1 MKNDNE
7 LLAAMP
13 VRKAFF
19 RLALPAVAA
28 QLINILYNLV
38 DKMFIGHIPGVGKQ
52 ALAGVGV
59 TAPVILAISAF
70 AALVSMGGAP
80 KASIFMGKGDNEQAE
95 KVMGSC
101 AWMLIVL
108 SVVLTAFMLI
118 FGKMILQLFGAS
130 DNTILYATDYMNI
143 YCVGTL
149 FTQLTLGLNAFITA
163 QGKTLISMCN
173 VAVGAVTN
181 IVLDAILINGFGM
194 GVKGAA
200 LATVIAQGVSTCF
213 VIHYLIKPT
222 SQLKLRLKNIRF
234 ERKLLLPCIL
244 LGTSPALMQLTENMV
259 AISFNTSLQKY
270 GGDIAVASMSILTS
284 IMQFVMLLLPGL
296 VQGAQPLLSYNLGAK
311 NISRVKK
318 TFRLLLI
325 CCLSGSFLIWL
336 VCMLIPQNVAS
347 IFTDD
352 VPLITYT
359 GKSMRIYL
367 AMLLIYGIQVA
378 CQYSF
383 VALDQAKKAIFLT
396 IWRKIILLIPLIF
409 ILPRILSGSAMEVFL
424 AEPIA
429 DTIIDHGVNIEKF
442 TPCREKDNQF
452 AISSQLIS
460 RKHIEKSIEAFAKY
474 LNKYDGSAKLYIM
487 GDGDEKENLRKLAKD
502 LGADKNIIFTG
513 KLGHNELIEILKK
526 SIAMLVYTQ
535 SDLNMVSIVESLS
548 LATPVITTSVPYC
561 SSYIESENLG
571 IVDDNWNEDDLRRI
585 ATSDEYIN
593 NCMNYRKYLP
603 TEYKAEQFLKVKGL
617 I

>member
-1 MKNDNE
+1 MKDDNE
-7 LLAAMP
+7 LLAVMP
-13 VRKAFF
+13 VPKAFL

-95 KVMGSC
+95 KVMGC
-101 AWMLIVL
+101 CTWMLIIL
-108 SVVLTAFMLI
+108 SVVLTGLMLF
-118 FGKMILQLFGAS
+118 FGKPILQLFGAS
-130 DNTILYATDYMNI
+130 DDTITYATDYMNI
-143 YCVGTL
+143 YCLGTL

-163 QGKTLISMCN
+163 QGKTLVSMCN

-200 LATVIAQGVSTCF
+200 LATVISQGVSTCF
-213 VIHYLIKPT
+213 VIHYLIKPE
-222 SQLKLRLKNIRF
+222 SKLKIRLKNIHF
-234 ERKLLLPCIL
+234 DKKLLLPCIL

-270 GGDIAVASMSILTS
+270 GGDMAVASMSILNS

-318 TFRLLLI
+318 TFRLLLV
-325 CCLSGSFLIWL
+325 CCVSGSFLIWL
-336 VCMLIPQNVAS
+336 VCMTMPAAVAS
-347 IFTDD
+347 VFTGDST
-352 VPLITYT
+352 LITYT
-359 GKSMRIYL
+359 EKSMRVYL

-409 ILPRILSGSAMEVFL
+409 ILPRILSGSAMGVYL

-429 DTIIDHGVNIEKF
+429 DTIAVCTTAPMF
-442 TPCREKDNQF
+442 F
-452 AISSQLIS
+452 W
-460 RKHIEKSIEAFAKY
+460 Y
-474 LNKYDGSAKLYIM
+474 Y
-487 GDGDEKENLRKLAKD
+487 RKLK
-502 LGADKNIIFTG
+502 
-513 KLGHNELIEILKK
+513 
-526 SIAMLVYTQ
+526 
-535 SDLNMVSIVESLS
+535 
-548 LATPVITTSVPYC
+548 
-561 SSYIESENLG
+561 
-571 IVDDNWNEDDLRRI
+571 
-585 ATSDEYIN
+585 
-593 NCMNYRKYLP
+593 
-603 TEYKAEQFLKVKGL
+603 
-617 I
+617 

>member
-234 ERKLLLPCIL
+234 ERKLLLPCVL

-359 GKSMRIYL
+359 GKSMGIYL

-409 ILPRILSGSAMEVFL
+409 ILPRILSGSAMGVFL

-429 DTIIDHGVNIEKF
+429 DTI
-442 TPCREKDNQF
+442 
-452 AISSQLIS
+452 AICTT
-460 RKHIEKSIEAFAKY
+460 APMFY
-474 LNKYDGSAKLYIM
+474 YYY
-487 GDGDEKENLRKLAKD
+487 RKLK
-502 LGADKNIIFTG
+502 
-513 KLGHNELIEILKK
+513 
-526 SIAMLVYTQ
+526 
-535 SDLNMVSIVESLS
+535 
-548 LATPVITTSVPYC
+548 
-561 SSYIESENLG
+561 
-571 IVDDNWNEDDLRRI
+571 
-585 ATSDEYIN
+585 
-593 NCMNYRKYLP
+593 
-603 TEYKAEQFLKVKGL
+603 
-617 I
+617 

>member
-130 DNTILYATDYMNI
+130 DNTILY
-143 YCVGTL
+143 
-149 FTQLTLGLNAFITA
+149 
-163 QGKTLISMCN
+163 
-173 VAVGAVTN
+173 AVGAVTN

-409 ILPRILSGSAMEVFL
+409 ILPRILSGSAMGVFL

-429 DTIIDHGVNIEKF
+429 DTI
-442 TPCREKDNQF
+442 
-452 AISSQLIS
+452 AICTT
-460 RKHIEKSIEAFAKY
+460 APMFY
-474 LNKYDGSAKLYIM
+474 YYY
-487 GDGDEKENLRKLAKD
+487 RKLK
-502 LGADKNIIFTG
+502 
-513 KLGHNELIEILKK
+513 
-526 SIAMLVYTQ
+526 
-535 SDLNMVSIVESLS
+535 
-548 LATPVITTSVPYC
+548 
-561 SSYIESENLG
+561 
-571 IVDDNWNEDDLRRI
+571 
-585 ATSDEYIN
+585 
-593 NCMNYRKYLP
+593 
-603 TEYKAEQFLKVKGL
+603 
-617 I
+617 

>member
-1 MKNDNE
+1 MANDKKQPNIADGGSYE
-7 LLAAMP
+7 DKSIKSEDNDLLDSMP
-13 VRKAFF
+13 VPKAFL

-38 DKMFIGHIPGVGKQ
+38 DKMFIGHISGVGKQ

-80 KASIFMGKGDNEQAE
+80 KASIFMGKGDREQAE

-101 AWMLIVL
+101 TWMLIVL
-108 SVVLTAFMLI
+108 SVILTAIMLI
-118 FGKMILQLFGAS
+118 FGKRILWLFGAS
-130 DNTILYATDYMNI
+130 DETISYATDYMNI
-143 YCVGTL
+143 YCLGTL

-181 IVLDAILINGFGM
+181 ILLDAVFINVLSM

-200 LATVIAQGVSTCF
+200 LATVISQGVSTCF
-213 VIHYLIKPT
+213 VIHYLRKPQST
-222 SQLKLRLKNIRF
+222 LHLYIKNICF
-234 ERKLLLPCIL
+234 KKELLGPCIL
-244 LGTSPALMQLTENMV
+244 LGASPALMQLTENMV
-259 AISFNTSLQKY
+259 AISFNTSLQKH
-270 GGDIAVASMSILTS
+270 GGDMAVASMSILTS

-311 NISRVKK
+311 NIPRVKK

-325 CCLSGSFLIWL
+325 CCVSGSFVIWL
-336 VCMLIPQNVAS
+336 VCMTRPGTVAA

-352 VPLITYT
+352 AALIAYT
-359 GKSMRIYL
+359 EKSMRVYL

-409 ILPRILSGSAMEVFL
+409 ILPQIMPDAVMGVYL

-429 DTIIDHGVNIEKF
+429 DTIAVCTTAPMF
-442 TPCREKDNQF
+442 YF
-452 AISSQLIS
+452 Y
-460 RKHIEKSIEAFAKY
+460 F
-474 LNKYDGSAKLYIM
+474 
-487 GDGDEKENLRKLAKD
+487 RKLK
-502 LGADKNIIFTG
+502 
-513 KLGHNELIEILKK
+513 
-526 SIAMLVYTQ
+526 
-535 SDLNMVSIVESLS
+535 
-548 LATPVITTSVPYC
+548 
-561 SSYIESENLG
+561 
-571 IVDDNWNEDDLRRI
+571 
-585 ATSDEYIN
+585 
-593 NCMNYRKYLP
+593 
-603 TEYKAEQFLKVKGL
+603 
-617 I
+617 

>member
-181 IVLDAILINGFGM
+181 IVLDVILINGFGM

-359 GKSMRIYL
+359 RKSMRIYL

-409 ILPRILSGSAMEVFL
+409 ILPRILSGSAMGVFL

-429 DTIIDHGVNIEKF
+429 DTI
-442 TPCREKDNQF
+442 
-452 AISSQLIS
+452 AICTT
-460 RKHIEKSIEAFAKY
+460 APMFY
-474 LNKYDGSAKLYIM
+474 YYY
-487 GDGDEKENLRKLAKD
+487 RKLK
-502 LGADKNIIFTG
+502 
-513 KLGHNELIEILKK
+513 
-526 SIAMLVYTQ
+526 
-535 SDLNMVSIVESLS
+535 
-548 LATPVITTSVPYC
+548 
-561 SSYIESENLG
+561 
-571 IVDDNWNEDDLRRI
+571 
-585 ATSDEYIN
+585 
-593 NCMNYRKYLP
+593 
-603 TEYKAEQFLKVKGL
+603 
-617 I
+617 

>member
-1 MKNDNE
+1 MENDNE

-13 VRKAFF
+13 VPKAFIK
-19 RLALPAVAA
+19 LALPAVAA

-38 DKMFIGHIPGVGKQ
+38 DKMFIGHIPEVGKE

-101 AWMLIVL
+101 TWMLIVL

-130 DNTILYATDYMNI
+130 DDTISYATDYMNI
-143 YCVGTL
+143 YCLGTL

-194 GVKGAA
+194 GVRGAA

-213 VIHYLIKPT
+213 VIHYLVTPK

-234 ERKLLLPCIL
+234 ERQLLLPCIF

-270 GGDIAVASMSILTS
+270 GGDMAVASMSILTS

-325 CCLSGSFLIWL
+325 CCVSGSFFIWL
-336 VCMLIPQNVAS
+336 VCMLIPGNVAS
-347 IFTDD
+347 VFTGDMA
-352 VPLITYT
+352 LITYT
-359 GKSMRIYL
+359 EKSMRIYL
-367 AMLLIYGIQVA
+367 AMLLIYGVQVA

-409 ILPRILSGSAMEVFL
+409 ILPQILSGSAMGVFL

-429 DTIIDHGVNIEKF
+429 DTIAVCTTAPMFWN
-442 TPCREKDNQF
+442 
-452 AISSQLIS
+452 
-460 RKHIEKSIEAFAKY
+460 Y
-474 LNKYDGSAKLYIM
+474 Y
-487 GDGDEKENLRKLAKD
+487 RKLK
-502 LGADKNIIFTG
+502 
-513 KLGHNELIEILKK
+513 
-526 SIAMLVYTQ
+526 
-535 SDLNMVSIVESLS
+535 
-548 LATPVITTSVPYC
+548 
-561 SSYIESENLG
+561 
-571 IVDDNWNEDDLRRI
+571 
-585 ATSDEYIN
+585 
-593 NCMNYRKYLP
+593 
-603 TEYKAEQFLKVKGL
+603 
-617 I
+617 

>member
-1 MKNDNE
+1 MDKDNE
-7 LLAAMP
+7 LLATMP
-13 VRKAFF
+13 VPKAFLK
-19 RLALPAVAA
+19 LALPAVAA

-38 DKMFIGHIPGVGKQ
+38 DKMFIGHIPGVGQQ

-101 AWMLIVL
+101 TWMLIVL

-130 DNTILYATDYMNI
+130 DDTISYATDYMNI
-143 YCVGTL
+143 YCLGTL

-181 IVLDAILINGFGM
+181 IILDAILINGLGM

-213 VIHYLIKPT
+213 VIHYLIKPQ

-234 ERKLLLPCIL
+234 EKQLLLPCIF

-270 GGDIAVASMSILTS
+270 GGDMAVASMSILTS

-311 NISRVKK
+311 NIPRVKK

-325 CCLSGSFLIWL
+325 CCISGSFLIWL
-336 VCMLIPQNVAS
+336 VCMIMPGNVAS

-352 VPLITYT
+352 MALIAYT
-359 GKSMRIYL
+359 EKSMRIYL

-409 ILPRILSGSAMEVFL
+409 ILPQILSGSAMGVYL

-429 DTIIDHGVNIEKF
+429 DTIAVCTTAPMFWN
-442 TPCREKDNQF
+442 
-452 AISSQLIS
+452 
-460 RKHIEKSIEAFAKY
+460 Y
-474 LNKYDGSAKLYIM
+474 Y
-487 GDGDEKENLRKLAKD
+487 RKLK
-502 LGADKNIIFTG
+502 
-513 KLGHNELIEILKK
+513 
-526 SIAMLVYTQ
+526 
-535 SDLNMVSIVESLS
+535 
-548 LATPVITTSVPYC
+548 
-561 SSYIESENLG
+561 
-571 IVDDNWNEDDLRRI
+571 
-585 ATSDEYIN
+585 
-593 NCMNYRKYLP
+593 
-603 TEYKAEQFLKVKGL
+603 
-617 I
+617 

>member
-1 MKNDNE
+1 M
-7 LLAAMP
+7 
-13 VRKAFF
+13 
-19 RLALPAVAA
+19 
-28 QLINILYNLV
+28 
-38 DKMFIGHIPGVGKQ
+38 
-52 ALAGVGV
+52 
-59 TAPVILAISAF
+59 
-70 AALVSMGGAP
+70 
-80 KASIFMGKGDNEQAE
+80 
-95 KVMGSC
+95 
-101 AWMLIVL
+101 IVL

-429 DTIIDHGVNIEKF
+429 DTI
-442 TPCREKDNQF
+442 
-452 AISSQLIS
+452 AICTT
-460 RKHIEKSIEAFAKY
+460 APMFY
-474 LNKYDGSAKLYIM
+474 YYY
-487 GDGDEKENLRKLAKD
+487 RKLK
-502 LGADKNIIFTG
+502 
-513 KLGHNELIEILKK
+513 
-526 SIAMLVYTQ
+526 
-535 SDLNMVSIVESLS
+535 
-548 LATPVITTSVPYC
+548 
-561 SSYIESENLG
+561 
-571 IVDDNWNEDDLRRI
+571 
-585 ATSDEYIN
+585 
-593 NCMNYRKYLP
+593 
-603 TEYKAEQFLKVKGL
+603 
-617 I
+617 

>member
-1 MKNDNE
+1 MDKDNE
-7 LLAAMP
+7 LLATMP
-13 VRKAFF
+13 VPKAFIK
-19 RLALPAVAA
+19 LALPAVAA

-38 DKMFIGHIPGVGKQ
+38 DKMFIGHISGVGQQ
-52 ALAGVGV
+52 ALAGVGI

-80 KASIFMGKGDNEQAE
+80 KASIFMGKGNNEQAE

-101 AWMLIVL
+101 TWMLIAL

-130 DNTILYATDYMNI
+130 DDTISYATDYMNI
-143 YCVGTL
+143 YCLGTL

-181 IVLDAILINGFGM
+181 IVLDAILINGLGM

-213 VIHYLIKPT
+213 VIHYLVNPK

-234 ERKLLLPCIL
+234 EKQLLLPCIF

-270 GGDIAVASMSILTS
+270 GGDMAVASMSILTS

-311 NISRVKK
+311 NIPRVKK

-325 CCLSGSFLIWL
+325 CCLSGSFLIWF
-336 VCMLIPQNVAS
+336 VCMIMPGNVAS

-352 VPLITYT
+352 VALIAYT
-359 GKSMRIYL
+359 EKSMRIYL

-409 ILPRILSGSAMEVFL
+409 ILPQILSGSAIGVFL

-429 DTIIDHGVNIEKF
+429 DTIAVCTTAPMFWN
-442 TPCREKDNQF
+442 
-452 AISSQLIS
+452 
-460 RKHIEKSIEAFAKY
+460 Y
-474 LNKYDGSAKLYIM
+474 Y
-487 GDGDEKENLRKLAKD
+487 RKLK
-502 LGADKNIIFTG
+502 
-513 KLGHNELIEILKK
+513 
-526 SIAMLVYTQ
+526 
-535 SDLNMVSIVESLS
+535 
-548 LATPVITTSVPYC
+548 
-561 SSYIESENLG
+561 
-571 IVDDNWNEDDLRRI
+571 
-585 ATSDEYIN
+585 
-593 NCMNYRKYLP
+593 
-603 TEYKAEQFLKVKGL
+603 
-617 I
+617 